1 MSHCSFGGL
10 NCPICGQQEPF
21 KPFKSL
27 HGPLLT
33 LNGIFFSFPFFSF
46 LTAPRHMEFPCQGS
60 DLSHSTCRD
69 ATKPVALQREFLEW
83 CLCSWGTV

>member
-33 LNGIFFSFPFFSF
+33 LNGIFFSFPFFFIFDCPS
-46 LTAPRHMEFPCQGS
+46 AYGVPMPGIRSEPQY
-60 DLSHSTCRD
+60 
-69 ATKPVALQREFLEW
+69 LQRCHQTCCTAE
-83 CLCSWGTV
+83 GIP